1 MPKTKL
7 KGYAVG
13 EQLYIFC
20 AGSRPDPASTRDLII
35 SAHGG
40 FSKSSSTIVLPH
52 WVRGLY
58 LYGPHGAVLM
68 DPGITTLAKK
78 IQNFE
83 VKGPGDVVMNY
94 GLTKYQGRHSAS
106 RSETYESLKTAVSE
120 RASAVSRFRGNEVKA
135 QKLALLDTRITEHAR
150 RIADKKRE
158 RMALNAALENPP
170 AMSDP
175 GPEDFRAVTESQ
187 LAAVELEVTEMM
199 ALMSRASAV
208 RKREMENG
216 GQALMDAA
224 GLLGVRRDVN
234 IATKEKDADMLALYD
249 VLTIRNRRF
258 RSEMTLKDIFKQLH
272 AAGLMYPRIHCS
284 FCRSPVDQ
292 LDSHDMDWHT
302 EWNTGIKR

>member
-1 MPKTKL
+1 MAKGNL

-20 AGSRPDPASTRDLII
+20 AGNRPDPTSTRDLII

-40 FSKSSSTIVLPH
+40 FSKSSSNIVLPH

-58 LYGPHGAVLM
+58 LYSPHGAVLM
-68 DPGITTLAKK
+68 DPGVPTLATS

-106 RSETYESLKTAVSE
+106 RSETYESLDTAVNQ
-120 RASAVSRFRGNEVKA
+120 RASAVANLRANREKA
-135 QKLALLDTRITEHAR
+135 QKLALLDTRMSEHAR

-158 RMALNAALENPP
+158 RMALNAALKNPP
-170 AMSDP
+170 PVSDP
-175 GPEDFRAVTESQ
+175 GAEDFRAVTESQ
-187 LAAVELEVTEMM
+187 LDAVELEVKAMM
-199 ALMSRASAV
+199 ALFARATSV
-208 RKREMENG
+208 RKNEMDKG
-216 GQALMDAA
+216 GQALLDAA
-224 GLLGVRRDVN
+224 RLVGERRDANV
-234 IATKEKDADMLALYD
+234 ASKVKDADMLELYD

-292 LDSHDMDWHT
+292 LDSHDMDWRPQ
-302 EWNTGIKR
+302 WNTGITR